1 MLQIGHPS
9 CLSRLWETAMERILV
24 TVTKGSTE
32 ELGALARGISL
43 ARRIGGRLYVLGLKR
58 PGIPGSESP
67 ACLVPA
73 ADEVAERMQM
83 LIEGARAD
91 GVFVDTYVAEGCDE
105 ERILEFCREH
115 RVTLWVVGVPG
126 RHRREHQQ
134 AVMRV
139 HKIRHRLGCPVEMVY
154 PKKEIGQPEED

>member
-1 MLQIGHPS
+1 
-9 CLSRLWETAMERILV
+9 MEKILV
-24 TVTKGSTE
+24 TVTKGSME

-43 ARRIGGRLYVLGLKR
+43 ARRIGGRLCVLGLKQ
-58 PGIPGSESP
+58 PGIPGSEGSYR
-67 ACLVPA
+67 LVPA
-73 ADEVAERMQM
+73 ADEVNERMQM

-91 GVFVDTYVAEGCDE
+91 GVSVDTYVTEGSDE
-105 ERILEFCREH
+105 EGILEFCRQH

-126 RHRREHQQ
+126 RHRREHQK
-134 AVMRV
+134 AVMWV